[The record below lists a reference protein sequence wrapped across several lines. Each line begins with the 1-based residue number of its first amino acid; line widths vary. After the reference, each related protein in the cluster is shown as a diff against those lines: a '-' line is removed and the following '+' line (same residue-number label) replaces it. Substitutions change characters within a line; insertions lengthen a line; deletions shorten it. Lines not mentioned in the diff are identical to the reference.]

1 LFVHFG
7 EVWGHATKV
16 ARQPSR
22 SLAGFGRLYVQIPQ
36 DFGVL
41 RGLGDSLRRLG
52 LSGSGA
58 DSGESI
64 AYIQISLYN
73 ICMSDGSGLSVD
85 ATLDALKA
93 LAEETRLRIVAV
105 LRHGEL
111 TVTDLTDV
119 LGQSQPRVSR
129 HLKLL
134 VDAGLVAKHREGTWV
149 FFCLVDTGALA
160 DVLSAVFDRIDD
172 RDAMLV
178 ADLDRLALV
187 RARRSEAAH
196 EYFEQVASL
205 WDEERSLHAA
215 EDTVEETILGAI
227 GAQPLGRV
235 LDLGTGTGRMLQLLA
250 RRADRAVGLD
260 SSHSML
266 SVARANLEAGDIQCE
281 LRQGDVYSPPLERG
295 AFDLVVIHQ
304 VLHYLDDPAR
314 AIQEAAQ
321 LIAVGGR
328 LLVVDFAPHS
338 HEFLREAQS
347 HRRLGF
353 THGQLRDWFDQAGF
367 DCPTILDVDPPA
379 DTDGLTV
386 TIWLAQDR
394 RTMKE
399 VA

>member
-1 LFVHFG
+1 MFG
-7 EVWGHATKV
+7 E
-16 ARQPSR
+16 QQS
-22 SLAGFGRLYVQIPQ
+22 
-36 DFGVL
+36 D
-41 RGLGDSLRRLG
+41 RG
-52 LSGSGA
+52 A
-58 DSGESI
+58 ISI
-64 AYIQISLYN
+64 AYMQMSLYAFR
-73 ICMSDGSGLSVD
+73 MSGSPELSVE

-134 VDAGLVAKHREGTWV
+134 VDAGLVTKHREGTWV
-149 FFCLVDTGALA
+149 FFCLVDTGAQAAVLA
-160 DVLSAVFDRIDD
+160 ATFDPIDD
-172 RDAMLV
+172 HDPMLV
-178 ADLDRLALV
+178 ADLDRLELV
-187 RARRSEAAH
+187 RARRAEAAH
-196 EYFEQVASL
+196 QYFEQVAPL

-215 EDTVEETILGAI
+215 EDTVEQAILDAV

-250 RRADRAVGLD
+250 RSADRSVGLD

-266 SVARANLEAGDIQCE
+266 SVARANLEAGGIHCE

-295 AFDLVVIHQ
+295 AFDLVIIHQ

-314 AIQEAAQ
+314 AIREAAQ
-321 LIAVGGR
+321 LLAVGGR
-328 LLVVDFAPHS
+328 FLVVDFAPHS
-338 HEFLREAQS
+338 HEFLREAQA

-353 THGQLRDWFDQAGF
+353 THGQLTDWFDQAGF
-367 DCPTILDVDPPA
+367 DCPTILDVDPPVG
-379 DTDGLTV
+379 TDGLTV
-386 TIWLAQDR
+386 TVWLAQDR

>member
-1 LFVHFG
+1 M
-7 EVWGHATKV
+7 
-16 ARQPSR
+16 QM
-22 SLAGFGRLYVQIPQ
+22 
-36 DFGVL
+36 
-41 RGLGDSLRRLG
+41 
-52 LSGSGA
+52 
-58 DSGESI
+58 
-64 AYIQISLYN
+64 SLYDLW
-73 ICMSDGSGLSVD
+73 MSEARDLSVD

-134 VDAGLVAKHREGTWV
+134 VDAGLVTKHREGTWV
-149 FFCLVDTGALA
+149 FFCLVDSGARAAL
-160 DVLSAVFDRIDD
+160 LTTTFDPIDD
-172 RDAMLV
+172 HDSMLV
-178 ADLDRLALV
+178 ADLDRLAIV
-187 RARRSEAAH
+187 RARRADAAH
-196 EYFEQVASL
+196 EYFEQVAPL

-215 EDTVEETILGAI
+215 EDTVERAILDAVG
-227 GAQPLGRV
+227 QRPLGTV

-266 SVARANLEAGDIQCE
+266 SVARANLEAGGIQCE
-281 LRQGDVYSPPLERG
+281 LRQGDVYSPPLDRDS
-295 AFDLVVIHQ
+295 FDLVVIHQ

-314 AIQEAAQ
+314 AIREAAQ
-321 LIAVGGR
+321 LVSVGGR
-328 LLVVDFAPHS
+328 LLIVDFAQHS
-338 HEFLREAQS
+338 HEFLREAQA

-353 THGQLRDWFDQAGF
+353 SHGQLRDWFDQAGF
-367 DCPTILDVDPPA
+367 DCPTILDIDPPA
-379 DTDGLTV
+379 GTNGLTV
-386 TIWLAQDR
+386 TVWLAQDR